1 MGRPDNPSCPPLEKG
16 GKNPGSHATVIMKKI
31 PGLETGPWPLTPGPS
46 TGPWPLAPDPW
57 LAGKRLDREEANS
70 LWDLDLLSLG
80 AAADRVR
87 RRLNPEPVVTY
98 VIDRN
103 INYTNICIFGCRFC
117 AFYRPP
123 GSPAGYVL
131 GWDELAAKLQELKDH
146 GGSGVLLQ
154 GGLNPELGLDYY
166 EKLIGAIRTAGL
178 AVHGF
183 SPPEVVYW
191 AGQWQLTIAEVIRR
205 LIEAGLSSIPGGGA
219 EILVDRVR
227 RQISPNKCNSA
238 QWLEVMGTAHRLGLK
253 TSATMMFGHLE
264 TREERIEHMLKLR
277 DLQDETGGFTAFI
290 PWTFQPGGT
299 NLGGDTLGAVEYLRT
314 LAISRLVLDNVPHLQ
329 VSWVTQGG
337 KVAQIAL
344 KFGADDFGS
353 TMLEENV
360 VAATGVGFR
369 LPREEIES
377 LIRQA
382 GYEPCVR
389 DHRYKMMNHQDT
401 KDTKNN

>member
-1 MGRPDNPSCPPLEKG
+1 MLLEKLAQG
-16 GKNPGSHATVIMKKI
+16 G
-31 PGLETGPWPLTPGPS
+31 
-46 TGPWPLAPDPW
+46 
-57 LAGKRLDREEANS
+57 RLDQKEANC
-70 LWDLDLLSLG
+70 LWDLDLLALG

-87 RRLNPEPVVTY
+87 RRLNPAPRVTY

-103 INYTNICIFGCRFC
+103 INYTNICVSGCRFC

-123 GSPAGYVL
+123 GSKEGYVL
-131 GWDELAAKLQELKDH
+131 AWYDLAAKLQELKDH

-154 GGLNPELGLDYY
+154 GGLNPDLGLDYY
-166 EKLIGAIRTAGL
+166 EKLIRFICEAGL

-191 AGQWQLTIAEVIRR
+191 AEQWGLTIREVIQR
-205 LIEAGLSSIPGGGA
+205 LMDAGLSSIPGGGA

-227 RQISPNKCNSA
+227 RQISPNKCDSA
-238 QWLEVMGTAHRLGLK
+238 RWLTVMGTAHKLSLK
-253 TSATMMFGHLE
+253 TSATMMFGHVE
-264 TREERIEHMLKLR
+264 TREERIEHLLQIR
-277 DLQDETGGFTAFI
+277 ELQDETGGFTAFI

-299 NLGGDTLGAVEYLRT
+299 SLGGETLGGVEYLRT

-369 LPREEIES
+369 LPREEIER
-377 LIRQA
+377 LIREA
-382 GYEPCVR
+382 GYEPQVR
-389 DHRYKMMNHQDT
+389 DHRYETVASGQGSVVK
-401 KDTKNN
+401 K

>member
-1 MGRPDNPSCPPLEKG
+1 MTSTKG
-16 GKNPGSHATVIMKKI
+16 SEIA
-31 PGLETGPWPLTPGPS
+31 
-46 TGPWPLAPDPW
+46 PWPLAPDP
-57 LAGKRLDREEANS
+57 LLSGKRLERDEANR
-70 LWDLDLLSLG
+70 LWDMDLLALG

-87 RRLNPEPVVTY
+87 RRLHPASRVTY

-103 INYTNICIFGCRFC
+103 INYTNICVSGCRFC

-123 GSPAGYVL
+123 GSPEGYVL
-131 GWDELAAKLQELKDH
+131 GWDDLAAKLQELKDH

-154 GGLNPELGLDYY
+154 GGLNPELGPDYY
-166 EKLIGAIRTAGL
+166 ERLIGLIRDTGL
-178 AVHGF
+178 TVHGF

-191 AGQWQLTIAEVIRR
+191 AAQWRLSLREVIQR
-205 LIEAGLSSIPGGGA
+205 LIAAGLSSIPGGGA

-227 RQISPNKCNSA
+227 SRISPNKCNSV
-238 QWLEVMGTAHRLGLK
+238 QWLEVMATAHRLGLK

-264 TREERIEHMLKLR
+264 SRAERIEHLLKLR
-277 DLQDETGGFTAFI
+277 DLQDETSGFTAFI

-299 NLGGDTLGAVEYLRT
+299 SLGGETLGAVEYLRT
-314 LAISRLVLDNVPHLQ
+314 LAISRLVLDNIPHLQ

-369 LPREEIES
+369 LPREEIEL

-382 GYEPCVR
+382 GYEPRVR
-389 DHRYKMMNHQDT
+389 DHRYEAVVSGQ
-401 KDTKNN
+401 